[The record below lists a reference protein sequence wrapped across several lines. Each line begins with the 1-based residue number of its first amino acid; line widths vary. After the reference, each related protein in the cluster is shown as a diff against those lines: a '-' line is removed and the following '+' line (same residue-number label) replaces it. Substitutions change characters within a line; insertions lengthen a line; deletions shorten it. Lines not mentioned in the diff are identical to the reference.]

1 MKKLLGTIFSV
12 AILFIFF
19 CNDIQV
25 EAKAEDTILKGIYID
40 GIDVS
45 GMTATE
51 AKTAVNEMVKE
62 RLSTAITLKC
72 VDDNEVVITPAEL
85 GMKWSNPEII
95 NEVVKL
101 GRVGNVIDR
110 YKLKKDLEREN
121 YVVNTSY
128 SYDKELIKQ
137 LVEEK
142 CMDFNQEAVDMR
154 LQRKDGEF
162 IIIEGQKGKTIDS
175 ASAVSAIYEYVVYE
189 WDGTEGSLA
198 LPVKI
203 EEPKGT
209 EAELSKVKDVL
220 GSYTTTYK
228 SSASARVANVEN
240 GTRLLNG
247 VTLYPG
253 ETFSTLELVTPFS
266 EANGYKMA
274 GSYLNGLVVD
284 SLGGGICQVSTT
296 LYNAVLRAELEV
308 SQRSSHSMSVSY
320 VPLSADAA
328 IAESA
333 GKDFCF
339 TNNTDFP
346 IYIEG
351 ITTPDRQVTF
361 NIYGVETRSAGHS
374 VDYVTEVLETIQPD
388 TENII
393 QVADQP
399 IGYTK
404 IQSVHVG
411 YKARLIKVVYE
422 NGVEKQREVVNNSTY
437 KMVPRTVSVGVA
449 TDNPEAYNQIQAAIA
464 TGNIDHVCAIAG
476 AIAAQNAPAP
486 AANAIPEVNAA
497 PAANMAPEAN
507 AAPAAGNAEIPVIST
522 EIVPEI

>member
-1 MKKLLGTIFSV
+1 MKKLLGTIFCV
-12 AILFIFF
+12 AIFFSFF
-19 CNDIQV
+19 CNGMEV
-25 EAKAEDTILKGIYID
+25 HAKEEERILSGIYID
-40 GIDVS
+40 DIDVS
-45 GMTATE
+45 GLTAAE
-51 AKTAVNEMVKE
+51 AKKTVNEMVDTK
-62 RLSTAITLKC
+62 LATTITLKC
-72 VDDNEVVITPAEL
+72 VNDNEVVITPTDL

-95 NEVVKL
+95 DEIIGMGNT
-101 GRVGNVIDR
+101 GNVVER
-110 YKLKKDLEREN
+110 YKFRKDLEREN

-128 SYDKELIKQ
+128 SYDKAMIEQLI
-137 LVEEK
+137 EEK
-142 CMDFNQEAVDMR
+142 CLEFNQEAIDMR
-154 LQRKDGEF
+154 LQRENGAF
-162 IIIEGQKGKTIDS
+162 VIIEGQQGMRIDS
-175 ASAVSAIYEYVVYE
+175 KKAASAIYDYVMYE
-189 WDGTEGSLA
+189 WDGTEAKLS
-198 LPVKI
+198 LPVEV
-203 EEPKGT
+203 EEPQGT

-220 GSYTTTYK
+220 GSYTTSYTT
-228 SSASARVANVEN
+228 SASARVANVEN

-266 EANGYKMA
+266 TANGYQMA

-308 SQRSSHSMSVSY
+308 SQRSSHSMSVAY

-351 ITTPDRQVTF
+351 ITTPEKQVTF
-361 NIYGVETRSAGHS
+361 NIYGVETRNAGHS
-374 VDYVTEVLETIQPD
+374 VDYVSEVLETIQPD

-393 QVADQP
+393 QLADQP

-411 YKARLIKVVYE
+411 YKAQLVKITYE
-422 NGVEKQREVVNNSTY
+422 NGAEVSREVVNKSTY

-449 TDNPEAYNQIQAAIA
+449 TDNPDAYNQIQAAIA
-464 TGNIDHVCAIAG
+464 TGSIDHVCAVAGSIATQLAPPPAPEVQG
-476 AIAAQNAPAP
+476 TPEAEAPAP
-486 AANAIPEVNAA
+486 AHMTEV
-497 PAANMAPEAN
+497 APE
-507 AAPAAGNAEIPVIST
+507 I
-522 EIVPEI
+522 